1 VARHISTSAPSLL
14 AVDRLTIHGNAG
26 PLVVDASFVLAPSQR
41 LGLVGRNGGGKSTL
55 LHVLDAV
62 RHGHPPPA
70 HVTVGGGIAWSHGA
84 TCGLLPQHPRP
95 ADVDATVAAWLDARA
110 GERGSLFLRHEQLAA
125 AMSQG
130 AHDEQ
135 TLTAYGEVVHRLSA
149 LEAWDYVENRERVVL
164 GLGLDPASLQ
174 RRLGE
179 VSGGQATRVALAG
192 LLLSQPD
199 VLLLDEPTN
208 NLDSHGVDFL
218 RGWLREST
226 AAVLLV
232 SHDRDLLD
240 ASATAILSIDEATRV
255 VGMYGG
261 NWSAYVARRRVEFDA
276 QVRAYEEQQARR
288 RELLDS
294 AARIAGRAQGF
305 QAMSQNDFYRSRGKK
320 LARRATVQLARV
332 ERQLSALAEPLP
344 PRRPHFVVRHGDP
357 RDAALLQAR
366 AISVGHAGA
375 DPLIDDF
382 SLTLRHGDRVA
393 IAGASGTG
401 KTSLL
406 RTLLGEL
413 PLQAGDVD
421 RPRDLRAGHL
431 AQSQATWNGNLR
443 AVDVVRRVAT
453 VTEDEA
459 HVIIASVLF
468 DDVATRPMRSFSA
481 GERRRIELAAMFAAR
496 PELLA
501 LDEPSNHLDL
511 PTLEMLEE
519 ALADYSGALLV
530 VSHDRYPLERLQ
542 PQRVI
547 ALDAENPTK
556 TTRTTIP

>member
-1 VARHISTSAPSLL
+1 
-14 AVDRLTIHGNAG
+14 
-26 PLVVDASFVLAPSQR
+26 
-41 LGLVGRNGGGKSTL
+41 
-55 LHVLDAV
+55 
-62 RHGHPPPA
+62 
-70 HVTVGGGIAWSHGA
+70 
-84 TCGLLPQHPRP
+84 
-95 ADVDATVAAWLDARA
+95 
-110 GERGSLFLRHEQLAA
+110 
-125 AMSQG
+125 
-130 AHDEQ
+130 
-135 TLTAYGEVVHRLSA
+135 
-149 LEAWDYVENRERVVL
+149 
-164 GLGLDPASLQ
+164 
-174 RRLGE
+174 
-179 VSGGQATRVALAG
+179 
-192 LLLSQPD
+192 
-199 VLLLDEPTN
+199 
-208 NLDSHGVDFL
+208 
-218 RGWLREST
+218 
-226 AAVLLV
+226 
-232 SHDRDLLD
+232 
-240 ASATAILSIDEATRV
+240 
-255 VGMYGG
+255 MYGG

-276 QVRAYEEQQARR
+276 QLRAYEEQQARR

-294 AARIAGRAQGF
+294 AAHIAGRAQGF

-344 PRRPHFVVRHGDP
+344 PRRPHFVVRSGDP
-357 RDAALLQAR
+357 RDAALLRAR

-375 DPLIDDF
+375 ALLLDDF
-382 SLTLRHGDRVA
+382 SLTLHHGDRVA

-413 PLQAGDVD
+413 PPQAGDVH
-421 RPRDLRAGHL
+421 RPRDLRACHL

-453 VTEDEA
+453 VTEDEG

-519 ALADYSGALLV
+519 ALADYRGALLV
-530 VSHDRYPLERLQ
+530 VSHDRYLLERLQ

-547 ALDAENPTK
+547 ALDAE
-556 TTRTTIP
+556 TRRST